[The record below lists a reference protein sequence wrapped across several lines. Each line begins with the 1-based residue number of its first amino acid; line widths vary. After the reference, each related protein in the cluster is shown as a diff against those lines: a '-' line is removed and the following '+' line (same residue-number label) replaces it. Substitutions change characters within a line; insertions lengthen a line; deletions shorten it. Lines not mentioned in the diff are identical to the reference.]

1 MKIAIEMSPAQ
12 AETLRER
19 ARRLGLRPEDL
30 ARAAVADLL
39 TAPDEGFE
47 AAAARVLEKNAE
59 LYDRLS

>member
-1 MKIAIEMSPAQ
+1 MKIAIEISDAQ

-19 ARRLGLRPEDL
+19 AKRLGLQPEEL

-39 TAPDEGFE
+39 TSPDEGFE
-47 AAAARVLEKNAE
+47 AAAAHVLKKNAA